1 VRGSHSARLA
11 GGLRRLHNWLQL
23 ARYCIV
29 GCVGYA
35 LNVSVFAL
43 CVEGLGIHH
52 VIAATIA
59 FGFAVTNNFL
69 WNRRWTFGSDGHAG
83 FQAMRFFAVSLAAF
97 LLGVG
102 VLQLLIDVG
111 GVAPVPAQAIAIAIP
126 TPLSF
131 LSNKFWTFGGR
142 APVAGAAAAAA
153 DASSS

>member
-1 VRGSHSARLA
+1 MRK
-11 GGLRRLHNWLQL
+11 LHNWLQL
-23 ARYCIV
+23 GRYCLV

-35 LNVSVFAL
+35 LNVSVFAV

-59 FGFAVTNNFL
+59 FVFAVTNNFL

-97 LLGVG
+97 LLGVA
-102 VLQLLIDVG
+102 VLQLLIGVG
-111 GVAPVPAQAIAIAIP
+111 GVSPVPAQAIAIAIP

-131 LSNKFWTFGGR
+131 LTNKFWTFGGT
-142 APVAGAAAAAA
+142 APASEAARAAA
-153 DASSS
+153 DVSSS

>member
-1 VRGSHSARLA
+1 M
-11 GGLRRLHNWLQL
+11 HNWLQL
-23 ARYCIV
+23 ARYCLV

-35 LNVSVFAL
+35 VNVSVFAL

-59 FGFAVTNNFL
+59 FVFAVTNNFM
-69 WNRRWTFGSDGHAG
+69 WNRRWTFAANGHAG
-83 FQAMRFFAVSLAAF
+83 FEAMRFFAVSLAAF

-102 VLQLLIDVG
+102 VLQLLIGVG

-131 LSNKFWTFGGR
+131 LSNKLWTFGGR
-142 APVAGAAAAAA
+142 APASPEAATAAG
-153 DASSS
+153 DVGRS